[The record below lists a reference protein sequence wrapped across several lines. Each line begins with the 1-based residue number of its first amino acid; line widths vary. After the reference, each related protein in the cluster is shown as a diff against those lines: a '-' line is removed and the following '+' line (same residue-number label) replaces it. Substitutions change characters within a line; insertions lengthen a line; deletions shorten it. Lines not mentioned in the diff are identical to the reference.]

1 LLQPGC
7 FGNAVGNS
15 PILSPGARPR
25 DSGLPL
31 GGPGDETA
39 PKEDSIA
46 RGGASGVRAAGPIRI
61 SIHNKLRWSRPRNN
75 QTEAEGA
82 LKVPKDPL
90 GSHKVNFPGIMHVK
104 ADLLDNIRNVGSSK
118 CQVLECTCKA
128 AVGSG
133 ISNRKTGICRNFG
146 TGVDRSGARLAVA
159 HPMASKNVQD
169 VLTL

>member
-15 PILSPGARPR
+15 PILSLGARSR

-31 GGPGDETA
+31 GGPRDETA
-39 PKEDSIA
+39 PEEDSIA
-46 RGGASGVRAAGPIRI
+46 RGGASGVRAADPIRI

-104 ADLLDNIRNVGSSK
+104 ADLLDSIRNVGSSK

-133 ISNRKTGICRNFG
+133 ISNRRTSICRNFG
-146 TGVDRSGARLAVA
+146 TGVNRSGARLAVA

>member
-15 PILSPGARPR
+15 PILSLGTRPR

-39 PKEDSIA
+39 PEEDRIA
-46 RGGASGVRAAGPIRI
+46 GGGASSVRAAGPIRI

-90 GSHKVNFPGIMHVK
+90 GSHKVNFSGIMHVK
-104 ADLLDNIRNVGSSK
+104 ADLLDSIRNVGSSK

-128 AVGSG
+128 AV
-133 ISNRKTGICRNFG
+133 C
-146 TGVDRSGARLAVA
+146 
-159 HPMASKNVQD
+159 
-169 VLTL
+169 